1 MHVCAQL
8 WVLAANLEV
17 RAKRVDAARRILG
30 MAVGMAPKDKTFKSY
45 IDMELALG
53 HVDRCVWLLVGLG
66 VEVYTC
72 VNVSYA

>member
-1 MHVCAQL
+1 L

-17 RAKRVDAARRILG
+17 RAKRVDAARHILG

-53 HVDRCVWLLVGLG
+53 HVDR
-66 VEVYTC
+66 
-72 VNVSYA
+72 

>member
-1 MHVCAQL
+1 MLHTCSPQL

-53 HVDRCVWLLVGLG
+53 HVDR
-66 VEVYTC
+66 
-72 VNVSYA
+72 